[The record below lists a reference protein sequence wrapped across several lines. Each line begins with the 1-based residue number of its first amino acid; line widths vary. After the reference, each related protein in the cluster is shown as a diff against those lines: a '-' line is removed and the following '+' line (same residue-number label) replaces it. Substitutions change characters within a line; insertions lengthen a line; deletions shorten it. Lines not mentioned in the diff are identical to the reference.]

1 MKLKE
6 FIKKYYGSSK
16 EITTKSNEIL
26 YTLKELV
33 LPGTFKNDLDFKKT
47 IAWNLDRDIYFREV
61 TQENNSSELYVTL
74 TTGKIEL
81 YVVFESEKEFQD
93 YIEKK
98 KKKHRQYRKE
108 NLTFDLSRKHLF
120 YSRIYE

>member
-26 YTLKELV
+26 YTRKELV

-47 IAWNLDRDIYFREV
+47 IAWKRSY
-61 TQENNSSELYVTL
+61 T
-74 TTGKIEL
+74 
-81 YVVFESEKEFQD
+81 
-93 YIEKK
+93 
-98 KKKHRQYRKE
+98 RK
-108 NLTFDLSRKHLF
+108 
-120 YSRIYE
+120 